1 MRSRRKS
8 LPERVVELAPVAVVV
23 SVGVAG
29 VFLAMN
35 ILVTV
40 PPVAIALSPTPA
52 RSVGPSFPITPS
64 GLPLDTITPTDTP
77 APTASLSNQQP
88 RFVHSVISDSD
99 PNGAWTVYLSYPA
112 FVIGQT
118 PWAQQIDSD
127 IRAELTTRA
136 SQWELG
142 PAANRNSSGKKNSL
156 TDTFVTDLI
165 SPTLASWTLSFVDNS
180 LPSGP
185 TTSVESIVYDLGTGQ
200 RMVLDDLFI
209 DSESAATLLSNVT
222 PVILQNQLGA
232 RYDSVRVAEGTTPQ
246 LTNWNNWAV
255 TKAGLKV
262 TFDQYQ
268 VTDGPEIVS
277 IVVPWGQLVSVM
289 NVDGPVAK
297 LAGL

>member
-1 MRSRRKS
+1 MENGIRWPRR
-8 LPERVVELAPVAVVV
+8 
-23 SVGVAG
+23 
-29 VFLAMN
+29 
-35 ILVTV
+35 I
-40 PPVAIALSPTPA
+40 
-52 RSVGPSFPITPS
+52 SFP
-64 GLPLDTITPTDTP
+64 
-77 APTASLSNQQP
+77 A
-88 RFVHSVISDSD
+88 
-99 PNGAWTVYLSYPA
+99 
-112 FVIGQT
+112 
-118 PWAQQIDSD
+118 
-127 IRAELTTRA
+127 TRSA
-136 SQWELG
+136 CVW
-142 PAANRNSSGKKNSL
+142 
-156 TDTFVTDLI
+156 VTSCL
-165 SPTLASWTLSFVDNS
+165 PTLASWTLSFVDNS